1 MPKVEID
8 YSNTIIYK
16 ITCKDT
22 SITDVYVGHTT
33 NFVQRKHCHK
43 QSCNNDKSSNHN
55 CKLYKVIRDKGGWQ
69 NWTMEI
75 VNFFNCHDHYEARKK
90 EQEYFILLNATLNSI
105 EPLPKP
111 KGEKVVIK
119 CSPKQKPTCDVS
131 NTIFG
136 NEKSNE
142 EHIKIANKFSCEYCD
157 FKCSKTRDYTRHLLT
172 SKHKN
177 MSFGSNLEE
186 KKPPKAPGQF
196 ICECDKL
203 FKTHSG
209 LWKHRK
215 NCKIVDAD
223 KLDIS
228 TLDMNLIMQIL
239 KQNDEFKSLMVEQN
253 NKMMETFQEV
263 CKNNIAKEITF
274 DKTTT

>member
-1 MPKVEID
+1 
-8 YSNTIIYK
+8 
-16 ITCKDT
+16 
-22 SITDVYVGHTT
+22 
-33 NFVQRKHCHK
+33 
-43 QSCNNDKSSNHN
+43 
-55 CKLYKVIRDKGGWQ
+55 
-69 NWTMEI
+69 
-75 VNFFNCHDHYEARKK
+75 
-90 EQEYFILLNATLNSI
+90 
-105 EPLPKP
+105 
-111 KGEKVVIK
+111 
-119 CSPKQKPTCDVS
+119 
-131 NTIFG
+131 
-136 NEKSNE
+136 
-142 EHIKIANKFSCEYCD
+142 
-157 FKCSKTRDYTRHLLT
+157 
-172 SKHKN
+172 